1 MLPFPINISAALKS
15 PRSLLRHVLSI
26 HSIASGSV
34 TSVKEINQIIV
45 VSSPPC
51 TVKEVELRFR
61 VEPFHKQSS
70 YYFFRICMEF
80 QDDIRGTKVGTR
92 LYSFPCTYHFNYENK
107 ISDSTLFCDQ
117 VAVVSYLK
125 LTYFSNTNLFS
136 VEVLVLI

>member
-34 TSVKEINQIIV
+34 TSVKEINKIIV

-80 QDDIRGTKVGTR
+80 QDDIRGTKVRDYIPSLVPFAGVIR
-92 LYSFPCTYHFNYENK
+92 LSSSF
-107 ISDSTLFCDQ
+107 ISKAGQ
-117 VAVVSYLK
+117 
-125 LTYFSNTNLFS
+125 
-136 VEVLVLI
+136 E